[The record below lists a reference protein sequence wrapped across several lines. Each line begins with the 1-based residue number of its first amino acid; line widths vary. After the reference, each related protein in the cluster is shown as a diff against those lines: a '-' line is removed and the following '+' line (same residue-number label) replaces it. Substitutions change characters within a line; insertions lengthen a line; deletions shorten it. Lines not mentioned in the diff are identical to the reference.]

1 MRLRK
6 SDLEGFVNCSSM
18 LVNLREVDLTTL
30 VIADT
35 NFEELNP
42 NPKL

>member
-1 MRLRK
+1 
-6 SDLEGFVNCSSM
+6 M

-30 VIADT
+30 VIAEA

-42 NPKL
+42 NPKLQFNVA